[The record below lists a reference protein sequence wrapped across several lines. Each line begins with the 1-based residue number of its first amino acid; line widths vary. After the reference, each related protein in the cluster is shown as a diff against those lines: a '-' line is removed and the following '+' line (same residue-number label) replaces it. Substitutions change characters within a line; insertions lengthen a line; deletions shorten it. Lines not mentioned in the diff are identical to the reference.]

1 VRNFTAVMAE
11 VVGAGET
18 AIASDVH
25 PALAAAACE
34 NMAGYPNVAVDA
46 GDGATLDPARAT
58 PC

>member
-1 VRNFTAVMAE
+1 MAE

>member
-1 VRNFTAVMAE
+1 MAE

-25 PALAAAACE
+25 PALAAACE
-34 NMAGYPNVAVDA
+34 NLAGYPNVTVDA